1 MDALTKGVLTAITV
15 AVLLAIARLS
25 GRRIAGLLAGLPTVT
40 GPALV
45 WLALDHG
52 ARYATEA
59 AIGSIAACTLC
70 AVFAL
75 AYERASRRA
84 GAIAALA
91 LATIASVASAPPLHW
106 LGGSLLPALL
116 VAAIVSPAVQAALP
130 KGNDA
135 MQRTRRSGEVLTTAL
150 ASGAVTWL
158 VAVCAT
164 SVGPFWAGVLAS
176 PPLVAAAV
184 VMQQHRTAGH
194 AAVCG
199 FLHAYVGGL
208 LGRAAFG
215 AGFALLIVPAG
226 VTTATIVASL
236 AGGALGVA
244 ASWSR
249 GQSSIAAAVPA
260 KRPHAPASRSRG
272 EPTHRT
278 MRETTADTA
287 VAQRAT
293 SPSPASIPAR

>member
-1 MDALTKGVLTAITV
+1 MDALTKGLLTAITV
-15 AVLLAIARLS
+15 AVLLTIARLF

-52 ARYATEA
+52 ARYATDA
-59 AIGSIAACTLC
+59 AVGSIAACALC

-84 GAIAALA
+84 GAVTALA
-91 LATIASVASAPPLHW
+91 VAIIASLVSAPPLHW
-106 LGGSLLPALL
+106 LGGALLPALL

-130 KGNDA
+130 KGSSNA
-135 MQRTRRSGEVLTTAL
+135 TQRTRPNGEVLTTAL
-150 ASGAVTWL
+150 ASGAVTSL

-164 SVGPFWAGVLAS
+164 SVGPFWTGVLAS

-199 FLHAYVGGL
+199 FLHGYVGGL
-208 LGRAAFG
+208 LGRAAFC

-236 AGGALGVA
+236 AGGALGIA

-249 GQSSIAAAVPA
+249 GPA
-260 KRPHAPASRSRG
+260 TIVAPA
-272 EPTHRT
+272 P
-278 MRETTADTA
+278 AAKA
-287 VAQRAT
+287 VALARA
-293 SPSPASIPAR
+293 ARPR